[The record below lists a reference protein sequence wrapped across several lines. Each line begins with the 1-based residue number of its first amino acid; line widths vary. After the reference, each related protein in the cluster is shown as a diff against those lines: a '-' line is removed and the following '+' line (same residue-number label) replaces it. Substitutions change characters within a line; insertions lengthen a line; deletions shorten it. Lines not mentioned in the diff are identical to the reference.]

1 MQISRVCTHA
11 IIKERYIFPKK
22 RDVFWCLASGVRR
35 LASGYR
41 RLASDV
47 WLPASG
53 YRHLATGVWRPGG
66 GGHGIAHRS
75 PEMR

>member
-22 RDVFWCLASGVRR
+22 RDVFWCRASGVW
-35 LASGYR
+35 

-47 WLPASG
+47 W
-53 YRHLATGVWRPGG
+53 HLATGIWRPGG